1 MFVRYLF
8 TWLKLDSPYL
18 STKLRVVKLQK
29 IFAEFLGTA
38 LLLAAVIGSGIMAT
52 NLSQDV
58 GIQLTIN
65 AISIVSMLYL
75 IITLFGP
82 ISGAHFNPVV
92 TLGELFKNRIDS
104 KNAIG
109 YIFAQFVGGFCGTV
123 FANLIFNKPA
133 IFQSQHER
141 TGTNLFISEIFAT
154 AGLIMIIHLLV
165 DQNRTNLAPYLIPAW
180 ITTAFYATSSFVFAN
195 PAVTFARI
203 WSDSFAGI
211 TFHSA
216 WIYIIAQLI
225 GLPIGLVFAR
235 LLFIKKS

>member
-1 MFVRYLF
+1 MF
-8 TWLKLDSPYL
+8 TWRTLSRPYL
-18 STKLRVVKLQK
+18 PTKLTHVKLQK

-38 LLLAAVIGSGIMAT
+38 LLLSAVIGSGIMAT
-52 NLSQDV
+52 NLTKDE

-92 TLGELFKNRIDS
+92 TLGELFKNRIDAKS
-104 KNAIG
+104 AG
-109 YIFAQFVGGFCGTV
+109 AYIVAQFAGGFCGTV

-154 AGLIMIIHLLV
+154 AGLVMVIHLLI
-165 DQNRTNLAPYLIPAW
+165 DQKRTNLAPFIVPAW
-180 ITTAFYATSSFVFAN
+180 ITTAFYATSSTVFAN

-211 TFHSA
+211 TMNSA
-216 WIYIIAQLI
+216 WIFMIAQLI
-225 GLPIGLVFAR
+225 GLPIGLIVAR
-235 LLFIKKS
+235 LLFIKK

>member
-1 MFVRYLF
+1 M
-8 TWLKLDSPYL
+8 
-18 STKLRVVKLQK
+18 KLQK

-38 LLLAAVIGSGIMAT
+38 LLLTAVIGSGIMAT

-75 IITLFGP
+75 IITILSP
-82 ISGAHFNPVV
+82 ISGSHVNPVV
-92 TLGELFKNRIDS
+92 TLGELFKNRITGKS
-104 KNAIG
+104 AIA
-109 YIFAQFVGGFCGTV
+109 YIIAQFAGGFTGTV
-123 FANLIFNKPA
+123 FANIIFDKPA
-133 IFQSQHER
+133 IFQSHQER

-154 AGLIMIIHLLV
+154 AGLIMIIHLLI
-165 DQNRTNLAPYLIPAW
+165 DQKRTNLLPFIVPAW

-216 WIYIIAQLI
+216 WIYMIAQLI
-225 GLPIGLVFAR
+225 GLPVGLICAR
-235 LLFIKKS
+235 FLFLKK